1 LQYEW
6 LRHLSSDAA
15 NTVIGLARTAAPVE
29 SKLAADKITTVHVL
43 EADMIN
49 PASLNTAAADVTE
62 LTNGS
67 IDYLIVNGAFSDPNT
82 QNLLPTAFIGREG
95 VLRKDMITSLEVNVL
110 GVMHSINA
118 FLPLIRKS
126 YVKKIIVISTGLA
139 DTENVPKTGNPSFV
153 TYSSMKAALNMVVA
167 KYSVELKEEGI
178 IVLALSPGIVTTRE
192 TLRTHNLPRHIL
204 FIE

>member
-6 LRHLSSDAA
+6 LRQLSSDAT
-15 NTVIGLARTAAPVE
+15 NTVIGLARTTAPVE
-29 SKLAADKITTVHVL
+29 SKLAADKITTVRIL

-49 PASLNTAAADVTE
+49 PASLNAAAADVTG

-82 QNLLPTAFIGREG
+82 QNLLPTAFIGRED
-95 VLRKDMITSLEVNVL
+95 VLRKDMMTSLEVNVL
-110 GVMHSINA
+110 GIMYSINA

-126 YVKKIIVISTGLA
+126 NVKKIIVISTGLA
-139 DTENVPKTGNPSFV
+139 DTENVPKTGVPNFI

-178 IVLALSPGIVTTRE
+178 IVLALSPGVVATQE
-192 TLRTHNLPRHIL
+192 TPRMHHLP
-204 FIE
+204 